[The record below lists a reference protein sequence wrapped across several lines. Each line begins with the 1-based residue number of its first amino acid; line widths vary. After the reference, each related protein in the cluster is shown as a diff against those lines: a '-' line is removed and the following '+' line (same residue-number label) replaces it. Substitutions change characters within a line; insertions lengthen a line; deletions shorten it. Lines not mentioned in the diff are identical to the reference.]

1 VLAHF
6 SGGAAVANDVDVAPA
21 GISLDCSSM
30 LHYPSFNIVQLCTSE
45 KAPSIA
51 RIKYSGNGKKCV
63 GRVLL
68 ENENLII
75 NAYKQHYVHCFL
87 MTR

>member
-1 VLAHF
+1 MLAHF

-51 RIKYSGNGKKCV
+51 RIKYSGNGKNCV
-63 GRVLL
+63 GRALL
-68 ENENLII
+68 ENENLIM
-75 NAYKQHYVHCFL
+75 NAYKH
-87 MTR
+87 